1 MLSRKSIKFL
11 LLLLL
16 AILIGWWFGRKLDW
30 AEVRVSLAQANW
42 WLLVAAT
49 SLVIFTYLQR
59 AFRWRTMLAP
69 TTQTTLHEL
78 FTATVV
84 GFGAILLIGRA
95 GEAVRPV
102 VLSLRNPRIKAAS
115 SFMTIMV
122 ERLFDLIATIICFA
136 LCLFWVSAPPGHEA
150 AFQRLNQAGALLM
163 VASVMGLIALI
174 IFQRHSTSIIAWCEG
189 HLARWAFMPALFS
202 RLILGT
208 LRHLAQSLNIFVD
221 WREMLKVTLWTAF
234 LWGVIIIYDWLVLQA
249 FGLPFGL
256 AEATFIMSWSLVG
269 SLVPT
274 PGGAAGAFHAAAAAG
289 ILFLGREGVTPELAA
304 AAALMIHLTGFGPA
318 LPIALFYLLRGD
330 INLTRLRQK
339 VAEEEETF
347 DEGLTELE
355 TAPATK

>member
-1 MLSRKSIKFL
+1 MLSRKSVKFL

-16 AILIGWWFGRKLDW
+16 AVLIGWWFGRKLDW
-30 AEVRVSLAQANW
+30 AEVRVSLAKADW
-42 WLLVAAT
+42 RLLAAAT
-49 SLVIFTYLQR
+49 GLVIFTYLQR

-69 TTQTTLHEL
+69 IAETKVHEL

-102 VLSLRNPRIKAAS
+102 VLSLRNPRIKAGA

-122 ERLFDLIATIICFA
+122 ERLCDLIATVICFA
-136 LCLFWVSAPPGHEA
+136 LCLFWISAPPGHEA

-163 VASVMGLIALI
+163 IACVIGLAALI
-174 IFQRHSTSIIAWCEG
+174 IFQRRSAVIIDWCET
-189 HLARWAFMPALFS
+189 HLTRRAFLPAIVS
-202 RLILGT
+202 RIVLGG
-208 LRHLAQSLNIFVD
+208 LRHLAQSLSVFVNG
-221 WREMLKVTLWTAF
+221 REMLEVTLWTAF
-234 LWGVIIIYDWLVLQA
+234 LWGVIVLYDWLVLQA

-289 ILFLGREGVTPELAA
+289 ILFLRREGVTPELAA

-330 INLTRLRQK
+330 INLTRLREK
-339 VAEEEETF
+339 VAEEEEHLAEDLADF
-347 DEGLTELE
+347 E
-355 TAPATK
+355 PASAAK

>member
-1 MLSRKSIKFL
+1 MLSRKSFKFL

-16 AILIGWWFGRKLDW
+16 AVLIGWWFGRKLDW
-30 AEVRVSLAQANW
+30 AQVRVSLAQADW
-42 WLLVAAT
+42 RLLIAAT
-49 SLVIFTYLQR
+49 GLVIFTYLQR

-69 TTQTTLHEL
+69 MTQTTLSEL

-102 VLSLRNPRIKAAS
+102 VLSLRNPRIKAGT
-115 SFMTIMV
+115 SFMTIVV
-122 ERLFDLIATIICFA
+122 ERLFDLIASFICFA

-150 AFQRLNQAGALLM
+150 AFQRLNQTGALLM
-163 VASVMGLIALI
+163 VASVIGLVALV
-174 IFQRHSTSIIAWCEG
+174 IFQRRSAAIIAWCES
-189 HLARWAFMPALFS
+189 HLAKWAFMPALVS
-202 RLILGT
+202 RLVLGS
-208 LRHLAQSLNIFVD
+208 LRHLAQALSIFVD
-221 WREMLKVTLWTAF
+221 RREMLKVTLWTVF
-234 LWGVIIIYDWLVLQA
+234 LWSVIVVYDWLVLKA

-289 ILFLGREGVTPELAA
+289 ILFLGHPGVTPEKAA

-318 LPIALFYLLRGD
+318 LPIALFYLVRGD
-330 INLTRLRQK
+330 INLTRLREK
-339 VAEEEETF
+339 VAEEEEHLSE
-347 DEGLTELE
+347 DLTEFE